1 MPLNVG
7 TIRGLDCRTY
17 GNLKNTLPI
26 QSSPSTLPHRRMLV
40 LKASINDGPMKKMGR
55 SDAECEAAV
64 VAGNIPEAPPVPATP
79 SSPAGTPVVPSL
91 VSSHLSFTIVKLMD
105 LNLFKGSIYNC
116 KMLLIIDDILHLYSV
131 ITNKIASYLLHY
143 VSETTGFVGSYLIF
157 SSCNNYKKLNLIME
171 NARVHN
177 LYFSFCEI
185 NW

>member
-1 MPLNVG
+1 MCKATITDGNIQGNNLTRLNPTKPTLVSFFSRPLPQRHVEGEGIRRGTCFTALEFFLPIVNLEFIAMASSIVNMPLNVG

-26 QSSPSTLPHRRMLV
+26 QPSASTLPHRRMLV

-91 VSSHLSFTIVKLMD
+91 LSTYHIMSQKPQV
-105 LNLFKGSIYNC
+105 
-116 KMLLIIDDILHLYSV
+116 LLAAI
-131 ITNKIASYLLHY
+131 
-143 VSETTGFVGSYLIF
+143 
-157 SSCNNYKKLNLIME
+157 
-171 NARVHN
+171 
-177 LYFSFCEI
+177 
-185 NW
+185 